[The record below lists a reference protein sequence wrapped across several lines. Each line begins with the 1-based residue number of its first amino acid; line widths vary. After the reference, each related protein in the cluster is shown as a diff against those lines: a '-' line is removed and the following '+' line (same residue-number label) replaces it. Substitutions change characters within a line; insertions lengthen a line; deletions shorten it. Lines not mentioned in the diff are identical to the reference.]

1 MQMDYIYVLI
11 CENDWEDTIV
21 FLSEEDAI
29 RESIKNSNY
38 RIEIF
43 SKKMTGPGYIPLS
56 FDDKPSPDKS
66 RTLSV
71 VPTSCVLATYN
82 YYKNGKYITPNR

>member
-1 MQMDYIYVLI
+1 MDYIYVLI

-43 SKKMTGPGYIPLS
+43 SKKMTGPGYIP
-56 FDDKPSPDKS
+56 
-66 RTLSV
+66 
-71 VPTSCVLATYN
+71 TYN
-82 YYKNGKYITPNR
+82 YYKNGKYITPTDK